1 MSMRRLLEGAVA
13 VLLAACAP
21 HGGAFDLAPPDGS
34 GAADLPV
41 YVECDTQCIRPSD
54 CAVTYNDSG
63 TCPGDFYARAHL
75 AALPTV
81 APTKFPR

>member
-13 VLLAACAP
+13 LLLAACAP

-41 YVECDTQCIRPSD
+41 FVECDTQCIRPTD
-54 CAVTYNDSG
+54 CAITYNDNG
-63 TCPGDFYARAHL
+63 TCPAGFLCARTFMCVPDGGAD
-75 AALPTV
+75 
-81 APTKFPR
+81 